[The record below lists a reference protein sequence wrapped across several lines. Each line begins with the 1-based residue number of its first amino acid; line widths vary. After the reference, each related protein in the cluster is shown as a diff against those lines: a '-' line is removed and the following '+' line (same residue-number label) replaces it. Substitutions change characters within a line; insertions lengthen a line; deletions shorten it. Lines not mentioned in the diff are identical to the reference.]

1 MRVVVTQYFASA
13 VNATVN
19 WFLLCYNLALIFL
32 SGIKKNF
39 FKENV
44 VAVPLWLGSGG
55 CGASDIVTST
65 GDILVCP
72 YAASW

>member
-39 FKENV
+39 LKKMWLLSLSGWALEGV
-44 VAVPLWLGSGG
+44 VP
-55 CGASDIVTST
+55 VTS
-65 GDILVCP
+65 
-72 YAASW
+72 